1 MKKIIV
7 KIATAVIVLGLV
19 GGIIYWKSLPEED
32 VSIETVYTE
41 EYQNDVADELESK
54 KSLNDYDEDHML
66 IEYNPFK
73 TNTLSLYVYFNTEE
87 ATKVS
92 YTVKAP
98 ETDYEDFSANVDGS
112 YRTEHEFQVLGLIPG
127 TLNEVEFAIEDE
139 DGNTITRTYEYTTSS
154 LLGNE
159 DVQLEEMNSTVDS
172 VDIGNG
178 LFAFMGNDSDEQ
190 DFMYY
195 YDEDGVIRG
204 EIPIL
209 GYRSHRL
216 LFQDDLMYFSVAESK
231 MVAMNGLGQ
240 IVKIYDLGQYE
251 LHHDYVFDNDENI
264 LILAS
269 DTESDT
275 VEDRI
280 VLLDV
285 ETGEVSEVLDL
296 EDLFGS
302 YKDMTSHD
310 EDEDWDWMHINT
322 LQWLEDGSVI
332 LSSRET
338 STIIKI
344 NDLETNPSIDY
355 LIGEESFWSD
365 TEYADYLLMPTS
377 EFSNTSGQHSVTYMR
392 DDSLEDGQYYLY
404 LFNNNYGVST
414 TRSDYDWTQIE
425 GIETK
430 LATEGDTEID
440 SVSYFY
446 QYLVD
451 ENEGTYSLV
460 QSFEIPY
467 SGIVSS
473 VQRVDDYIITDSGMQ
488 GVLGIYD
495 AQGNLL
501 KQYKSMLNKKYIYRI
516 YYYDFDGFYFN
527 I

>member
-1 MKKIIV
+1 
-7 KIATAVIVLGLV
+7 
-19 GGIIYWKSLPEED
+19 
-32 VSIETVYTE
+32 
-41 EYQNDVADELESK
+41 
-54 KSLNDYDEDHML
+54 
-66 IEYNPFK
+66 
-73 TNTLSLYVYFNTEE
+73 
-87 ATKVS
+87 
-92 YTVKAP
+92 
-98 ETDYEDFSANVDGS
+98 
-112 YRTEHEFQVLGLIPG
+112 
-127 TLNEVEFAIEDE
+127 
-139 DGNTITRTYEYTTSS
+139 
-154 LLGNE
+154 
-159 DVQLEEMNSTVDS
+159 
-172 VDIGNG
+172 
-178 LFAFMGNDSDEQ
+178 
-190 DFMYY
+190 
-195 YDEDGVIRG
+195 
-204 EIPIL
+204 
-209 GYRSHRL
+209 
-216 LFQDDLMYFSVAESK
+216 

-251 LHHDYVFDNDENI
+251 LHHDYVFDNDGNI

-296 EDLFGS
+296 KDLFGS

-365 TEYADYLLMPTS
+365 TEYADYLLAPTS
-377 EFSNTSGQHSVTYMR
+377 EFSNTGGQHSVTYMR

>member
-1 MKKIIV
+1 
-7 KIATAVIVLGLV
+7 
-19 GGIIYWKSLPEED
+19 
-32 VSIETVYTE
+32 
-41 EYQNDVADELESK
+41 
-54 KSLNDYDEDHML
+54 
-66 IEYNPFK
+66 
-73 TNTLSLYVYFNTEE
+73 
-87 ATKVS
+87 
-92 YTVKAP
+92 
-98 ETDYEDFSANVDGS
+98 
-112 YRTEHEFQVLGLIPG
+112 
-127 TLNEVEFAIEDE
+127 
-139 DGNTITRTYEYTTSS
+139 
-154 LLGNE
+154 
-159 DVQLEEMNSTVDS
+159 
-172 VDIGNG
+172 
-178 LFAFMGNDSDEQ
+178 
-190 DFMYY
+190 
-195 YDEDGVIRG
+195 
-204 EIPIL
+204 
-209 GYRSHRL
+209 
-216 LFQDDLMYFSVAESK
+216 
-231 MVAMNGLGQ
+231 
-240 IVKIYDLGQYE
+240 
-251 LHHDYVFDNDENI
+251 
-264 LILAS
+264 
-269 DTESDT
+269 
-275 VEDRI
+275 
-280 VLLDV
+280 
-285 ETGEVSEVLDL
+285 
-296 EDLFGS
+296 
-302 YKDMTSHD
+302 
-310 EDEDWDWMHINT
+310 MHINT

-377 EFSNTSGQHSVTYMR
+377 EFSNTGGQHSVTYMR

-516 YYYDFDGFYFN
+516 DYYDFDGFYFN

>member
-7 KIATAVIVLGLV
+7 KIATVVIVLGLV

-41 EYQNDVADELESK
+41 EYQNNVADELESK

-98 ETDYEDFSANVDGS
+98 ETDYENFSANVDGS

-178 LFAFMGNDSDEQ
+178 LLAFMGNDSDEQ

-251 LHHDYVFDNDENI
+251 LHHDYVFDNDGNI

-302 YKDMTSHD
+302 YKDMTGHD

-338 STIIKI
+338 ST
-344 NDLETNPSIDY
+344 
-355 LIGEESFWSD
+355 
-365 TEYADYLLMPTS
+365 
-377 EFSNTSGQHSVTYMR
+377 
-392 DDSLEDGQYYLY
+392 
-404 LFNNNYGVST
+404 
-414 TRSDYDWTQIE
+414 
-425 GIETK
+425 
-430 LATEGDTEID
+430 
-440 SVSYFY
+440 
-446 QYLVD
+446 
-451 ENEGTYSLV
+451 
-460 QSFEIPY
+460 
-467 SGIVSS
+467 
-473 VQRVDDYIITDSGMQ
+473 
-488 GVLGIYD
+488 
-495 AQGNLL
+495 
-501 KQYKSMLNKKYIYRI
+501 
-516 YYYDFDGFYFN
+516 
-527 I
+527 

>member
-1 MKKIIV
+1 MKKNIV

-112 YRTEHEFQVLGLIPG
+112 YRTEHEFQVLGLIPD
-127 TLNEVEFAIEDE
+127 TLNEVEFAIE
-139 DGNTITRTYEYTTSS
+139 
-154 LLGNE
+154 
-159 DVQLEEMNSTVDS
+159 
-172 VDIGNG
+172 
-178 LFAFMGNDSDEQ
+178 
-190 DFMYY
+190 
-195 YDEDGVIRG
+195 DEDGVIRG

-251 LHHDYVFDNDENI
+251 LHHDYVFDNDGNI

-285 ETGEVSEVLDL
+285 ETGKVSEVLDL

-377 EFSNTSGQHSVTYMR
+377 EFSNTGGQHSVTYMR

>member
-7 KIATAVIVLGLV
+7 KIAIVVIVLGLV

-98 ETDYEDFSANVDGS
+98 ETDYGDFSANVDGS

-251 LHHDYVFDNDENI
+251 LHHDYVFDNDGNI

-280 VLLDV
+280 VLL
-285 ETGEVSEVLDL
+285 
-296 EDLFGS
+296 
-302 YKDMTSHD
+302 
-310 EDEDWDWMHINT
+310 
-322 LQWLEDGSVI
+322 
-332 LSSRET
+332 
-338 STIIKI
+338 
-344 NDLETNPSIDY
+344 DLETNPSIDY

-377 EFSNTSGQHSVTYMR
+377 EFSNTGGQHSVTYMR

>member
-1 MKKIIV
+1 M
-7 KIATAVIVLGLV
+7 
-19 GGIIYWKSLPEED
+19 
-32 VSIETVYTE
+32 
-41 EYQNDVADELESK
+41 
-54 KSLNDYDEDHML
+54 
-66 IEYNPFK
+66 
-73 TNTLSLYVYFNTEE
+73 
-87 ATKVS
+87 
-92 YTVKAP
+92 
-98 ETDYEDFSANVDGS
+98 
-112 YRTEHEFQVLGLIPG
+112 IPG

-251 LHHDYVFDNDENI
+251 LHHDYVFDNDGNI

-285 ETGEVSEVLDL
+285 ETGKVSEVLDL

-355 LIGEESFWSD
+355 LIGEESFWS
-365 TEYADYLLMPTS
+365 EY
-377 EFSNTSGQHSVTYMR
+377 
-392 DDSLEDGQYYLY
+392 
-404 LFNNNYGVST
+404 
-414 TRSDYDWTQIE
+414 
-425 GIETK
+425 
-430 LATEGDTEID
+430 
-440 SVSYFY
+440 
-446 QYLVD
+446 
-451 ENEGTYSLV
+451 
-460 QSFEIPY
+460 
-467 SGIVSS
+467 
-473 VQRVDDYIITDSGMQ
+473 
-488 GVLGIYD
+488 
-495 AQGNLL
+495 
-501 KQYKSMLNKKYIYRI
+501 
-516 YYYDFDGFYFN
+516 
-527 I
+527 

>member
-1 MKKIIV
+1 MKKIIGKV
-7 KIATAVIVLGLV
+7 VAIIIVFVLV
-19 GGIIYWKSLPEED
+19 GSIVYWKSLPEKD
-32 VSIETVYTE
+32 VSMEMVYTE
-41 EYQNDVADELESK
+41 EYQNEIADELESK

-66 IEYNPFK
+66 IKYNPFK

-87 ATKVS
+87 DTKVS

-98 ETDYEDFSANVDGS
+98 ETSYEDFSVSVDAT
-112 YRTEHEFQVLGLIPG
+112 YQKEHEFQVLGLIPDA
-127 TLNEVEFAIEDE
+127 LNQVEFTIENE
-139 DGNTITRTYEYTTSS
+139 NGNTITRTYEYTMSS
-154 LLGNE
+154 LLGDE

-195 YDEDGVIRG
+195 YDENGVIRA

-216 LFQDDLMYFSVAESK
+216 LFQDDLMYFSIAENK
-231 MVAMNGLGQ
+231 MAAMNGLGQ
-240 IVKIYDLGQYE
+240 IEKIYDLNQYE
-251 LHHDYVFDNDENI
+251 LHHDYVFDNDGNI

-280 VLLDV
+280 ILLDT

-296 EDLFGS
+296 EDLFSS
-302 YKDMTSHD
+302 YKEMTTHE

-322 LQWLEDGSVI
+322 LQWLEDGSAI

-355 LIGEESFWSD
+355 LIGEESFWNN
-365 TEYADYLLMPTS
+365 TEYADYLLTQTS
-377 EFSNTSGQHSVTYMR
+377 EFANAGGQHSVTYMK
-392 DDSLEDGQYYLY
+392 DDSLEEGQYYLY

-430 LATEGDTEID
+430 LAKEGDTDVD

-451 ENEGTYSLV
+451 ENKGTYSLV
-460 QSFEIPY
+460 QFFEIPY

-473 VQRVDDYIITDSGMQ
+473 VQRVNDYIITDSGMQ